1 MKLEYRIL
9 WVEDEVDYIDAFPFS
24 RIENHIRE
32 CGFEPSLIVRSSPE
46 DVRKVVNKNEFDLL
60 VVDFRI
66 TNDDYHG
73 SDLIQEI
80 RKNNCLTEV
89 VFYSGDG
96 VSALHEESGKK
107 GLEGIYFGPKDNDS
121 LIRKITDVFDL
132 TVRKILDVN
141 NMRGF
146 VMAGVAE
153 LDLLLEEIIT
163 LKHEKLSLNDQK
175 SLRRKMVEKI
185 LPESKFLSV
194 LAHELPDEKREML
207 TAALA
212 GVREHEPASFEVLFG
227 RRMDSSK
234 RVDTVIGFCK
244 SHQYLTNY
252 ETDISNIRPLLHWRN
267 ALAHQRPVEHEGGGL
282 QFNVEK
288 KKIEFDDAQTL
299 ELRKQIRLYIEK
311 LTAVLEA
318 IREFQPTNM

>member
-9 WVEDEVDYIDAFPFS
+9 WVEDELDYIDAFPFE
-24 RIENHIRE
+24 RIENHIRDS
-32 CGFEPSLIVRSSPE
+32 GFEPIFVVHSSPE
-46 DVRKVVNKNEFDLL
+46 DVKKVVNKNEFDLL

-73 SDLIQEI
+73 SNLIQDI
-80 RKNNCLTEV
+80 RRNNCLTKV

-96 VSALHEESGKK
+96 VSALHIESGKK
-107 GLEGIYFGPKDNDS
+107 GLEGIYFGPKDIDS

-153 LDLLLEEIIT
+153 LDVLLEEIIEHKRT
-163 LKHEKLSLNDQK
+163 KLSIEGQLE
-175 SLRRKMVEKI
+175 LRRKLVEKI
-185 LPESKFLSV
+185 LPKSEYLYA
-194 LAHELPDEKREML
+194 LAHNLPVEKQTSV

-212 GVREHEPASFEVLFG
+212 GIKDHEPAMFEVLFD

-234 RVDTVIGFCK
+234 RMDTVVGFCK
-244 SHQYLTNY
+244 TNAYLNAY
-252 ETDISNIRPLLHWRN
+252 KNDFISMKQLLDWRN
-267 ALAHQRPVEHEGGGL
+267 ALAHQKPLKKEDGVLEFKVQGVTKE
-282 QFNVEK
+282 FND
-288 KKIEFDDAQTL
+288 IQTL
-299 ELRKQIRLYIEK
+299 ELRKSIRLYIDK
-311 LTAVLEA
+311 LTSILDSVKN
-318 IREFQPTNM
+318 FNQVN

>member
-9 WVEDEVDYIDAFPFS
+9 WVEDEEDYIDAFPFS

-163 LKHEKLSLNDQK
+163 LKHEKLPLNDQVA
-175 SLRRKMVEKI
+175 LRRKMVEKI
-185 LPESKFLSV
+185 LPEPRFLSV
-194 LAHELPDEKREML
+194 LAHELPEDKKTL
-207 TAALA
+207 LAAALA
-212 GVREHEPASFEVLFG
+212 AVSQHEPAAFGVLFD

-234 RVDTVIGFCK
+234 RVDTVIGFCN
-244 SHQYLTNY
+244 SHPYLANY
-252 ETDISNIRPLLHWRN
+252 KIDIANIRPLLHWRN
-267 ALAHQRPVEHEGGGL
+267 ALAHQRPVENEGGQL
-282 QFNVEK
+282 QFDIQNARK
-288 KKIEFDDAQTL
+288 QFDDAQTL

-311 LTAVLEA
+311 LTTVLEA
-318 IREFQPTNM
+318 IREFQPSNT